1 MWCDWIVV
9 AEPGLRAERGE
20 CGVTGLL
27 LQSRE
32 FVLSMVYVV

>member
-9 AEPGLRAERGE
+9 AEPGVRAEHGE
-20 CGVTGLL
+20 CGVTEL

-32 FVLSMVYVV
+32 FVLSIVYVV